1 MTVAATFTEALDL
14 MVRQGFQS
22 VTVGG
27 QTVTMKNIA
36 ELIQGEEY
44 LKAQAAAAAK
54 QSGLGIRVQRIMPR
68 YP

>member
-1 MTVAATFTEALDL
+1 MTVATTILEAIEQIAK
-14 MVRQGFQS
+14 QGFAT

-27 QTVTMKNIA
+27 QTVTMKSIDD
-36 ELIQGEEY
+36 LI
-44 LKAQAAAAAK
+44 KADIYVRGQTAAAAK